1 MKGFRK
7 GNGNLGACPDQRIGH
22 IAAGFVFARAFSSTL
37 DRIEVAASILTMKA
51 GFVLSVVLAL
61 FADRVLAQQSNV
73 SMGRTNA
80 AALSF
85 DTAVSPYLNP
95 ELESKGAELRL
106 GKALRA
112 RGPLVHLFHTRKAGE
127 VPKRFWQLI
136 NPFSR
141 SEAAP
146 ESEVIH
152 ARDLSP
158 RAWTATV
165 GWHPGVST
173 FTYSLTQPEGGQGIG
188 LVSIG
193 H

>member
-1 MKGFRK
+1 
-7 GNGNLGACPDQRIGH
+7 
-22 IAAGFVFARAFSSTL
+22 
-37 DRIEVAASILTMKA
+37 MKA
-51 GFVLSVVLAL
+51 GLVLSVILAL
-61 FADRVLAQQSNV
+61 FAGRTMAQQPNISI
-73 SMGRTNA
+73 GRTNA

-85 DTAVSPYLNP
+85 DTAASPYLTSD
-95 ELESKGAELRL
+95 LESKPSELKL
-106 GKALRA
+106 GKGLHA

-136 NPFSR
+136 NPFAR

-146 ESEVIH
+146 EYEVVH

-158 RAWTATV
+158 RAWSAVV
-165 GWHPGVST
+165 GSHPGVST
-173 FTYSLTQPEGGQGIG
+173 FTFSLTHPEGGELG